1 MPVDTTSP
9 DYDYMWKSWKRM
21 TDIMG
26 GERSIKDSGIAY
38 LPKLSKQNDAEYIQY
53 KNRATF
59 FEGTSRTVE
68 ALVGFIFRKDPDLT
82 PEDLDEPS
90 DDPMQMFLN
99 DATLGGR
106 SWYDEMKDTTKQ
118 VIAKG
123 RLITLIDFDE
133 DEDRAFIIQYEAED
147 VLNWKVSRING
158 KMRLTHLILHE
169 LVDNYIDVGGTD
181 IPGDKYTL
189 KLYHQ
194 WREYELLFDA
204 DDNPYVQVTLWRKLQ
219 SEGASSASVT
229 GATGHAMPGP
239 ATGRLAGTGPAP
251 VAAGGRV
258 GQGKITFIRVDQMF
272 PTRNGF
278 PLPDIPVVPH
288 GTDGPKWDITRPPLE
303 GMAAINIAMYQ
314 TSADYRNAIHFIGV
328 PTPFAIGFGDGMKG
342 PDIYLGSTTVWRTSE
357 LNAKVGYLELT
368 GNGLDHLVQAINSDK
383 EEMARLGAKM
393 LATQSYSR
401 YGGSGG
407 GAGVEAYATVALR
420 QTAETSALMKI
431 TLGLTQSLSL
441 VMQWIY
447 WWMNPD
453 KATPKDCETDASVEL
468 NTDFTGVKLTGQEV
482 QQFVAAYIA
491 GGISFDTLFYNLDE
505 GECYPPGT
513 TLDAEQA
520 LIEAGQSRFLK
531 IMGAAPQQKTAPGQQ
546 GEAAPKV
553 AALPGGPAPGT
564 AAKPGALVAQAKGQ
578 VRSQEAYQP

>member
-1 MPVDTTSP
+1 MPIDSTTP
-9 DYDYMWKSWKRM
+9 DYDYAWKSWKRM

-26 GERSIKDSGIAY
+26 GERAIKDSGIAY

-68 ALVGFIFRKDPDLT
+68 ALVGFIFRKDPDIT
-82 PEDLDEPS
+82 PEDLNVPS
-90 DDPMQMFLN
+90 DDSMQQFLN
-99 DATLGGR
+99 DSTLSGR
-106 SWYDEMKDTTKQ
+106 SWYDEMKDTTKA

-123 RLITLIDFDE
+123 RIVTLIDYDE
-133 DEDRAFIIQYEAED
+133 DEDRSFIIQYEAED
-147 VLNWKVSRING
+147 VLNWKVSRVNG

-169 LVDNYIDVGGTD
+169 LVDNYIDVGGD
-181 IPGDKYTL
+181 ELPGDKYTL

-194 WREYELLFDA
+194 WREYELLFD
-204 DDNPYVQVTLWRKLQ
+204 DQDQPYVQVSIWRRLQ
-219 SEGASSASVT
+219 KEGATTVTAT

-239 ATGRLAGTGPAP
+239 SSGRLTGTGPAP
-251 VAAGGRV
+251 VAGGGRTP
-258 GQGKITFIRVDQMF
+258 QQAFIIVEQTF

-278 PLPDIPVVPH
+278 PLPDIPAIPH
-288 GTDGPKWDITRPPLE
+288 GVDGPKWDITRPPLE

-328 PTPFAIGFGDGMKG
+328 PTPYAIGFGDGMKG

-357 LNAKVGYLELT
+357 MNAKVGYLELT
-368 GNGLDHLVQAINSDK
+368 GNGLNHLVEAINSDK

-401 YGGSGG
+401 YGGG

-441 VMQWIY
+441 VMQWVY

-453 KATPKDCETDASVEL
+453 KVTPKDCETEASVEL

-505 GECYPPGT
+505 GECYAPGT
-513 TLDAEQA
+513 TLEGEQA
-520 LIEAGQSRFLK
+520 LIESGQSRFLK
-531 IMGAAPQQKTAPGQQ
+531 IMGAGDKLSQLQPGQKELAGASGGKPTPTGVTPTGPQ
-546 GEAAPKV
+546 LTKQSV
-553 AALPGGPAPGT
+553 AAKQSVEST
-564 AAKPGALVAQAKGQ
+564 
-578 VRSQEAYQP
+578 QP